1 MAHYRWEELQARHRQ
16 VLQAML
22 ELEAWE
28 RLPRTRPRDPDEERL
43 LIEIA
48 VRHIQRARA
57 QGYLEQRGA
66 HHWRLRFPPAAG
78 YNLPTRG
85 EEDRDET
92 TVQSEATG

>member
-16 VLQAML
+16 VLQVL
-22 ELEAWE
+22 RELGAWK
-28 RLPRTRPRDPDEERL
+28 RLPRTRPRDPDEEQL

-57 QGYLEQRGA
+57 EGYIEPLGM
-66 HHWRLRFPPAAG
+66 HHWRLRFPPLAG
-78 YNLPTRG
+78 YNIPTRG

>member
-1 MAHYRWEELQARHRQ
+1 MARYRWEELQARRRQ
-16 VLQAML
+16 VLQALL

-57 QGYLEQRGA
+57 AGYFELLEA
-66 HHWRLRFPPAAG
+66 HRWRLRFPPAIG
-78 YNLPTRG
+78 YNIPTRG